1 MTRGQVRRRLS
12 VNWWQY
18 LALALVPL
26 FVINGVFGQGEAIL
40 PVLAMPLFIAGVAS
54 MFVSLKF
61 FGGYKHGLIAT
72 QKALDTPEE
81 PAAWIAL
88 AAKRRTA
95 FLVAALPAW
104 IGALAVFV
112 GLEAVPLML
121 LALSTLPFLW
131 NVWRTLRRPA
141 PEVDGVAN
149 PWDGHTLEWATT
161 SPAPT
166 YNFEEIPTVAS
177 AEPLLDLAAAPGDG
191 GTGTSDGSTT

>member
-12 VNWWQY
+12 IAWWKY

-61 FGGYKHGLIAT
+61 FGRYKHALIAT
-72 QKALDTPEE
+72 QKALDTSDE

-88 AAKRRTA
+88 AACLRSA
-95 FLVAALPAW
+95 FVVAALPAW

-121 LALSTLPFLW
+121 LALSTAVLFYLY
-131 NVWRTLRRPA
+131 R
-141 PEVDGVAN
+141 
-149 PWDGHTLEWATT
+149 
-161 SPAPT
+161 
-166 YNFEEIPTVAS
+166 IPRQ
-177 AEPLLDLAAAPGDG
+177 LA
-191 GTGTSDGSTT
+191 

>member
-12 VNWWQY
+12 FNWWQY
-18 LALALVPL
+18 LAMALVPL

-61 FGGYKHGLIAT
+61 FGSYKHALIAT

-81 PAAWIAL
+81 PAAWITL

-95 FLVAALPAW
+95 LLVASLPAW

-112 GLEAVPLML
+112 GLEAVPLVL
-121 LALSTLPFLW
+121 LALSTTVLFYLY
-131 NVWRTLRRPA
+131 R
-141 PEVDGVAN
+141 
-149 PWDGHTLEWATT
+149 
-161 SPAPT
+161 
-166 YNFEEIPTVAS
+166 IPRQ
-177 AEPLLDLAAAPGDG
+177 LG
-191 GTGTSDGSTT
+191 